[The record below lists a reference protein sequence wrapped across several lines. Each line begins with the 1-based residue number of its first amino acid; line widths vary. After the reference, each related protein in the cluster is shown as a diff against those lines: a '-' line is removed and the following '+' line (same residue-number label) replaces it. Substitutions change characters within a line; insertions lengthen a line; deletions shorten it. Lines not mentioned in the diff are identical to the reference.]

1 MVNSNGLMEENIKD
15 IGKMEN
21 NTEGVFIL
29 EATSAKERENGM
41 KEKEL
46 DGFKKKKMLL
56 LNERKSIQNKGIFI
70 IIFY

>member
-56 LNERKSIQNKGIFI
+56 LNERTTIQNKGIFI